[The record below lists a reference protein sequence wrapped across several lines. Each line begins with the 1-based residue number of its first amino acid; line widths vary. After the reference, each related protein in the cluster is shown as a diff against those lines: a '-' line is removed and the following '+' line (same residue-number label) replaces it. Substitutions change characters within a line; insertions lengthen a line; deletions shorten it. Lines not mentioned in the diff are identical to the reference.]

1 MDLPTLKKDEEE
13 QKPLINEEQN
23 EKQSLLDDVSGEVYE
38 LK

>member
-1 MDLPTLKKDEEE
+1 MSKCEHCGAHDHEEKE
-13 QKPLINEEQN
+13 